1 MISLSGE
8 TTAARGTGQIC
19 HPVETVPG
27 YNVAAHGPIRGIR
40 DWVHQSATVA
50 RIKNLMSTYRLKNLL
65 LPRSVAL
72 IGASPRQAS
81 VGRAILNNIVKA
93 KFAGEFGLVNPRY
106 AEIDGVATVASLD
119 KLPFAPELV
128 VITAPPSTVAGLIDE
143 AGRRGTA
150 GAIIITAGLGHGPG
164 SLADAAERVARKYR
178 MRLIGPNCL
187 GIMVPGVSLNAS
199 FSAHMPGEGN
209 LALISQSGA
218 IAAGMVDWAA
228 QRAVGFSGIVSIGDQ
243 LDVDIADLLDYFA
256 LDGKTRAILLYIE
269 AIKDARKFMS
279 AARAAARIKP
289 VVVVKSGRMAQGA
302 KAAAT
307 HTGALAG
314 SDAVYDAA
322 FQRAGVVR
330 VTDLRELFDC
340 AETLGRVNSPS
351 GKRLAIL
358 TNGGG
363 LGVLAIDRL
372 VEFGGIPAAITP
384 DIKAKLNAIL
394 PPTWSGSNPVD
405 IVGDADPARYAAA
418 LELLLA
424 DPGND
429 AVLVMNV
436 QTAIAPADVIAVTVT
451 ELVAKY
457 RQQNRGWSKPVL
469 AVWVG
474 AEPRVIAVLSSAG
487 IPNYPTGGDAV
498 RGFMHLVWHREVVEA
513 LAQVPP
519 AMPSEFAPDVGTA
532 RQIVA
537 AALADGRHWLDPIE
551 IKRLLDAYDIAIVP
565 TFAAANA
572 EQAVTHAEAIFAQ
585 GATVVLKIMS
595 RDIVHKSDVGGVV
608 LNLTSADAVRKATAD
623 ILSRAKAQ
631 RPDARISG
639 VMVQAMVVKPKA
651 RELILGIAD
660 DPTFGTVIVF
670 GRGGTAVEI
679 INDKALALPP
689 LDLQLA
695 RSLIER
701 TRVSRL
707 LRAYRD
713 VPAVKEDAVAMVLVK
728 LSQMAADIPDIHELD
743 INPLL
748 ADKSGVLAVD
758 ARIAIGAASKKFAG
772 SGPSNFAVRP
782 YPSQWQRH
790 IEARDGWRL
799 FVRPIRPEDEPVIH
813 EFLRHVTSHDLRLR
827 FFAAI
832 KEFSHEFV
840 ARLTQLDYARA
851 MAFVAFDEA
860 TGEMVGAVRIYSD
873 LIYRSGEYAILL
885 RSDLKGRG
893 LGWALMQLIIE
904 YARSEGLKVISGD
917 VLAENTTMLDL
928 CRDLGF
934 EVTHDLIEH
943 DICNVKLAL

>member
-1 MISLSGE
+1 
-8 TTAARGTGQIC
+8 
-19 HPVETVPG
+19 
-27 YNVAAHGPIRGIR
+27 
-40 DWVHQSATVA
+40 
-50 RIKNLMSTYRLKNLL
+50 MSTYRLKNLL
-65 LPRSVAL
+65 SPRSVAL
-72 IGASPRQAS
+72 IGASPRQGS
-81 VGRAILNNIVKA
+81 VGQAILGNIRKA
-93 KFAGEFGLVNPRY
+93 KFKGDFGLVNQRY
-106 AEIDGVATVASLD
+106 AEIDGVSAVGSLD
-119 KLPFAPELV
+119 KLPFVPELV
-128 VITAPPSTVAGLIDE
+128 VITAPATAVAGLIDE
-143 AGRRGTA
+143 AGKRGAA
-150 GAIIITAGLGHGPG
+150 GALIITAGLGHGAG
-164 SLADAAERVARKYR
+164 SLADAAERAAQKYG

-187 GIMVPGVSLNAS
+187 GIMMPGVTLNAS
-199 FSAHMPGEGN
+199 FAAHMPCAGN

-228 QRAVGFSGIVSIGDQ
+228 QRGVGFSGIVSIGDQ

-256 LDGKTRAILLYIE
+256 LDRKTRAILLYVE

-322 FQRAGVVR
+322 FRRAGILR
-330 VTDLRELFDC
+330 VSDLRELFDC
-340 AETLGRVNSPS
+340 AETLGRVEQPS

-363 LGVLAIDRL
+363 IGVLAIDRL
-372 VEFGGIPAAITP
+372 AELGGIPAAITP
-384 DIKAKLNAIL
+384 AVREKLDAVL
-394 PPTWSGSNPVD
+394 PPTWSRSNPVD
-405 IVGDADPARYAAA
+405 IVGDADAARYAAA
-418 LELLLA
+418 LEALLA

-429 AVLVMNV
+429 AILVMNV
-436 QTAIAPADVIAVTVT
+436 QTAIAPADEIAATVT
-451 ELVAKY
+451 DLVSKY
-457 RQQNRGWSKPVL
+457 RQQRRGSAKPVL

-474 AEPRVIAVLSSAG
+474 ADQKIIDLLSGAG
-487 IPNYPTGGDAV
+487 IPNYPTEDDAV
-498 RGFMHLVWHREVVEA
+498 RGFMHLVKHREVVEA

-519 AMPSEFAPDVGTA
+519 AMSSEFAPDTDAARKIVTA
-532 RQIVA
+532 V
-537 AALADGRHWLDPIE
+537 LVDGRQWLDPVE
-551 IKRLLDAYDIAIVP
+551 IKRLLEAYEIPMVP
-565 TFAAANA
+565 TFAAADA
-572 EQAVTHAEAIFAQ
+572 EQAVAHASTLFAQ

-608 LNLTSADAVRKATAD
+608 LNLTSADAVRAATTD
-623 ILSRAKAQ
+623 ILERAKVH

-639 VMVQAMVVKPKA
+639 VIVQAMVVQPKA
-651 RELILGIAD
+651 RELILGLAD

-695 RSLIER
+695 RDLIER

-713 VPAVKEDAVAMVLVK
+713 VPAVKEDSVAMVLVK
-728 LSQMAADIPDIHELD
+728 LAQMAADIPEIRELD

-748 ADKSGVLAVD
+748 ADENGVLAVD
-758 ARIAIGAASKKFAG
+758 ARIAVGPAQRKVAG
-772 SGPSNFAVRP
+772 SGPANFAVRP

-790 IEARDGWRL
+790 LEVKDGWRVL
-799 FVRPIRPEDEPVIH
+799 VRPIRPEDEPAIH
-813 EFLRHVTSHDLRLR
+813 ELLRHVTSQDLRLR
-827 FFAAI
+827 FFAPM
-832 KEFSHEFV
+832 KEFTHEFI

-851 MAFVAFDEA
+851 MAFVAIDEA
-860 TGEMVGAVRIYSD
+860 TNELVGVVRIHSD
-873 LIYRSGEYAILL
+873 SIYENGEYAILL

-904 YARSEGLKVISGD
+904 YARSEGLKRISGQ
-917 VLAENTTMLDL
+917 VLQENSLMLNM
-928 CRDLGF
+928 CRELGF
-934 EVTHDLIEH
+934 AVKSDATEHSLCDVTLELESI
-943 DICNVKLAL
+943 